1 MTGLDWDNSLPD
13 HQHAEDDDDE
23 LTILSGDGV
32 REGKESILKKDEKLR
47 RLLGT
52 LPYTLNLIS
61 TLLLTTLND
70 KR

>member
-13 HQHAEDDDDE
+13 HQHDEDDDDE

-52 LPYTLNLIS
+52 LTLSISFQPYY
-61 TLLLTTLND
+61 
-70 KR
+70 